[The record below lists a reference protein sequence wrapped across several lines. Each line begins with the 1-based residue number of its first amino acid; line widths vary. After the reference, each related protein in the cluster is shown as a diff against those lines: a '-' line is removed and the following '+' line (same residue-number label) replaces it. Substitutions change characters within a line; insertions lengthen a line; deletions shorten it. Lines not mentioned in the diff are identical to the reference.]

1 MLTFAAVID
10 IDLKQDYMKRIVFAL
25 ALAAILNACSTNVK
39 QEKSDITA
47 YNEEQSLPG
56 DSTLYGLAC
65 EGCTDSVLVYIP
77 FAGGD
82 PDTLDILNA
91 RANRKVFGR
100 PDIGDEIAI
109 VLNGTDKKTADL
121 VINLERL
128 KGEWCYLVTPK
139 LRPRAGAS
147 PNEATTLPPNF
158 PDSLKKLWFEPR
170 EYGME
175 LQQDH
180 IARPIGIRHQTA
192 DRQDTPVEYPD
203 VKRYREWH
211 IFNGHLLLSEM
222 RVDTL
227 GKQQVTAIDTADIV
241 LLRRD
246 TLLLR
251 FNEEEQGYYRKT
263 KE

>member
-1 MLTFAAVID
+1 
-10 IDLKQDYMKRIVFAL
+10 MKRIVFAL
-25 ALAAILNACSTNVK
+25 VLVAILNACSTNVQ
-39 QEKSDITA
+39 QERSDTTT

-77 FAGGD
+77 FSGGD

-91 RANRKVFGR
+91 RINRKVFGR
-100 PDIGDEIAI
+100 PDIGDEIAF
-109 VLNGTDKKTADL
+109 VLNGTDKKSADI

-147 PNEATTLPPNF
+147 PNETTTLPPNF
-158 PDSLKKLWFEPR
+158 PDSLKKQWFQPR

-175 LQQDH
+175 LQRDH
-180 IARPIGIRHQTA
+180 VARPIGIRRPATE
-192 DRQDTPVEYPD
+192 RQDTPVEYPE

-211 IFNGHLLLSEM
+211 IYNGHLLLSEM

-246 TLLLR
+246 SLLLR
-251 FNEEEQGYYRKT
+251 FNDQKEQGYYRKT
-263 KE
+263 NE